1 MNISKTMRKI
11 FDILYWA
18 TIDALAAVI
27 AFCAK
32 NLFNFARIL
41 NAILPY
47 LMYFIGMWA
56 MKERGRYTIDVE
68 LIIPILFII
77 VIYYLKTCANKIGK
91 GITVPVPT
99 KRFTEV
105 DDDGQ
110 VSIEHDRL
118 QELLLYVADLE
129 DWLERKGIL

>member
-1 MNISKTMRKI
+1 MSK
-11 FDILYWA
+11 FFNVLYDA
-18 TIDALAAVI
+18 TVDALATIV
-27 AFCAK
+27 AFILN
-32 NLFNFARIL
+32 NLLNFARIL
-41 NAILPY
+41 NTILPY

-56 MKERGRYTIDVE
+56 MDQRGRYTIDLE
-68 LIIPILFII
+68 LIIPIVFTI
-77 VIYYLKTCANKIGK
+77 VIYYLKSSANKIGK
-91 GITVPVPT
+91 GITVPIPT

-105 DDDGQ
+105 DDEGE

>member
-1 MNISKTMRKI
+1 MNK
-11 FDILYWA
+11 FFNVLYWA
-18 TIDALAAVI
+18 TVDALATI
-27 AFCAK
+27 CAFILN
-32 NLFNFARIL
+32 NLLNFARIL
-41 NAILPY
+41 NVILPY

-56 MKERGRYTIDVE
+56 MNKRGRYTIDME
-68 LIIPILFII
+68 LIIPMVFLI

-91 GITVPVPT
+91 GTTVPIPA

-105 DDDGQ
+105 NEEDGE

-129 DWLERKGIL
+129 DWLARKGLL